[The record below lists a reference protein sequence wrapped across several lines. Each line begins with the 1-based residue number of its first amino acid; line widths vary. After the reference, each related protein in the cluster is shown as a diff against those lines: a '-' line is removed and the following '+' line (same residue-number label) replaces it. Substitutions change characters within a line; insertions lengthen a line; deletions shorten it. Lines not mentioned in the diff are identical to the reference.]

1 MMRSPVSFAIET
13 AAAGEE
19 AILSLQARFSTR
31 IEPAPPVRLAYYDS
45 FDWRLYRNGSTLVA
59 SAVEGGL
66 ILTWRSAET
75 ASALRLRSPEVPAFA
90 WDFPHGPFQDEL
102 ARLIEMRRLLPVVAV
117 ETEGRLLRILD
128 AQRKTVARAVL
139 QRGRAEDPAA
149 AHRVQTLPAMLRVLP
164 VRGYDNQH
172 EIVLRFVEASMGLAR
187 VEESE
192 LRLALAC
199 IDREPGDYSS
209 KLRLELEP
217 DMPAKEATGLIL
229 RTLLGTIEAN
239 EEGVRRDLDSE
250 FLHDFRVAVR
260 RTRSAL
266 RQIKGVYPPEVVDKF
281 SDEFRW
287 LGQITGPTRDL
298 DVYLLKMAD
307 YGVTLPAQVV
317 EELEPLVHFLRQ
329 RQEIEQRRMRCSLG
343 EDRYRSLMSSW
354 RELLERPAAAAAE
367 YPNAGRPIREVAS
380 EHIWKAYC
388 GVRAKGLAIQ
398 PDTPA
403 VALHRLRIACKK
415 LRYLLEF
422 FRSLY
427 DAEQTERLIRT
438 LKQLQDNLG
447 DFNDYEIQQ
456 VKLGTFAEQM
466 VESGTTPAKTLMA
479 MGRLIERLEAGQAE
493 ERQRLAERFGQFS
506 AKKNHARF
514 KRLFKTTRGTATA
527 APETAVVAVPRP
539 EAPAA
544 IAPESEAPAAAAP
557 EPEARAVSSDP
568 AAETTTERQD
578 QH

>member
-1 MMRSPVSFAIET
+1 LDLHRVLDLIMMRSPVSFAIET
-13 AAAGEE
+13 EAAGEE

-31 IEPAPPVRLAYYDS
+31 IEAAPPVRLAYYDT
-45 FDWRLYRNGSTLVA
+45 FDWRLYRNGGTLVA

-66 ILTWRSAET
+66 ILTRRSAET
-75 ASALRLRSPEVPAFA
+75 TSALRLRSPEVPAFA

-139 QRGRAEDPAA
+139 QQGRAEDPAA
-149 AHRVQTLPAMLRVLP
+149 DHRVRTLPAMLRVLP

-172 EIVLRFVEASMGLAR
+172 EIILRFVEASMGLAR

-199 IDREPGDYSS
+199 LNREPGDYSS

-217 DMPAKEATGLIL
+217 DMPAREATSLIL

-239 EEGVRRDLDSE
+239 EEGMRRDLDSE

-307 YGVTLPAQVV
+307 YGVALPAPVV
-317 EELEPLVHFLRQ
+317 EELEPLLLFLHQ
-329 RQEIEQRRMRCSLG
+329 RQEIEQRLMTRSLD
-343 EDRYRSLMSSW
+343 ENRYRSLMTSW
-354 RELLERPAAAAAE
+354 KELLERPAAAAAE
-367 YPNAGRPIREVAS
+367 RPNAARPIREVAS
-380 EHIWKAYC
+380 EHIWRAYRR
-388 GVRAKGLAIQ
+388 VRTKGLAIQ
-398 PDTPA
+398 PDTQA

-427 DAEQTERLIRT
+427 DSEETERLIRT

-447 DFNDYEIQQ
+447 DFNDYQVQQ
-456 VKLGTFAEQM
+456 EKLGAFAEQM
-466 VESGTTPAKTLMA
+466 VEGGTAPAKTLMA
-479 MGRLIERLEAGQAE
+479 MGRLIERLEAEQAE
-493 ERQRLAERFGQFS
+493 ERRRFAARFGQFS

-514 KRLFKTTRGTATA
+514 KRLFKTTRGTAA
-527 APETAVVAVPRP
+527 VAPEAGAAV
-539 EAPAA
+539 
-544 IAPESEAPAAAAP
+544 AAP
-557 EPEARAVSSDP
+557 EPEVLAVASDP
-568 AAETTTERQD
+568 TTETTTEWRD